1 MKILK
6 IFLFL
11 LLLNP
16 GYKCVAQELNN
27 ESVAAI
33 MSEDNTDELTAVL
46 TKDNI
51 NTCFDGYSFLSQA
64 ARYNAVNCAKIL
76 LEKGANVNLI
86 CNGYIPPLMHAAKY
100 GHLEVAKLLVAKGAD
115 VKYAYKGPETS
126 INGPAKGETALSY
139 AEKYHRQAI
148 VDYLKSIK

>member
-1 MKILK
+1 MKTLK

-16 GYKCVAQELNN
+16 VYRCAAQELNN
-27 ESVAAI
+27 ENVAAI
-33 MSEDNTDELTAVL
+33 MSEDNTEELTAVL

-51 NTCFDGYSFLSQA
+51 NACFDGYSFLSQA

-76 LEKGANVNLI
+76 LEKGANVNLV

-115 VKYAYKGPETS
+115 VNYKYEGTITDLKGMTPV
-126 INGPAKGETALSY
+126 GY
-139 AEKYHRQAI
+139 AERFQRKEVA
-148 VDYLKSIK
+148 DFLKSVSKK